1 MPFVKGSTIC
11 NEKRF
16 KPGQSG
22 NTLKSPGWVRAAV
35 DLGLCGLRRGEVFG
49 LAWGNVDLKTREVRI
64 RQALKAPKNGAPSLG
79 SVKTRSG
86 RRTLPLPSW
95 AIQSLIA
102 HRDSLGAP
110 PLPSL
115 LVFMSTEGTPVRT

>member
-1 MPFVKGSTIC
+1 MSALGSGVERSATIEDARSRSRFAGIRGVKPALAMV
-11 NEKRF
+11 RLL
-16 KPGQSG
+16 PMG
-22 NTLKSPGWVRAAV
+22 NTV
-35 DLGLCGLRRGEVFG
+35 
-49 LAWGNVDLKTREVRI
+49 
-64 RQALKAPKNGAPSLG
+64 
-79 SVKTRSG
+79 
-86 RRTLPLPSW
+86 PLPSW